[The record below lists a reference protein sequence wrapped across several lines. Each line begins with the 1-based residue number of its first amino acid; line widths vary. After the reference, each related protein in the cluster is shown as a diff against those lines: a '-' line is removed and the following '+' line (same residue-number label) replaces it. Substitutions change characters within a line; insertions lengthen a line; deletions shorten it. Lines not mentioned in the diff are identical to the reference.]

1 MGATRTIANTLEL
14 LGNQPSGAKRQD
26 RRDRKCSMAE
36 DKGVELTIGGGGVDM
51 KVNPVRRF
59 R

>member
-1 MGATRTIANTLEL
+1 
-14 LGNQPSGAKRQD
+14 
-26 RRDRKCSMAE
+26 MAE
-36 DKGVELTIGGGGVDM
+36 HKGVKLTIGGGGVDM